1 MFKQPEVQ
9 TLMLVA
15 CTPLYTNQNT
25 STEPALA
32 HNSLYGLP
40 TFIVD
45 MNQNTSTEPALADY
59 SLYGLPIF
67 IVPLFFFQS
76 ISNNIDAFQGP
87 VLQHHSQYPFGSNN
101 GLMPDNL
108 RI

>member
-1 MFKQPEVQ
+1 MFKQPKVQ
-9 TLMLVA
+9 TLTLVA
-15 CTPLYTNQNT
+15 YTHLYTNQNT

-32 HNSLYGLP
+32 
-40 TFIVD
+40 
-45 MNQNTSTEPALADY
+45 DY
-59 SLYGLPIF
+59 SRT
-67 IVPLFFFQS
+67 FFLQS